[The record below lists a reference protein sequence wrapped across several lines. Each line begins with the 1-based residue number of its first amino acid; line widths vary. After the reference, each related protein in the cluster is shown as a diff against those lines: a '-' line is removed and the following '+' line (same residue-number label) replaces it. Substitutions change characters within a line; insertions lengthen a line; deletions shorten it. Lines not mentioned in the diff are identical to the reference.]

1 MHRNY
6 PPRRGNG
13 LWRSGV
19 MRLLGVS
26 LMHAAVSASAQPVTL
41 NLKDADLTSLAAA
54 VSQVTGKT
62 FVIDPRVKARVTVIS
77 ARPMEEADLYALFLS
92 ILSVHGLAA
101 VPGDH
106 FVKIVPEA
114 NAKTDQIPT
123 ITAPREAEGDQVVTR
138 ILTVRHASVT
148 QLLAMLRPLVPA
160 QGHLAVA
167 GSNAL
172 VISDRAANVERIA
185 ELVARV
191 DVPSAPQTEVIALR
205 HANAASAVRL
215 LEGTVLPAAGPDA
228 GATGGLRAQADE
240 RTNSVLITGDQE
252 ARARARALLA
262 RLDLPYDTTGNAQ
275 VVFLR
280 FAKAK
285 DLAAIL
291 QGFGKSLDQVAPAGV
306 TGNTP
311 TALAGAG
318 FSVQADEAN
327 NALLLNASP
336 AMLRTLRAM
345 ITQLDV
351 RRAQVMVEAVIAE
364 LSVERSSELGVQ
376 WLVDASNGGAIGV
389 VNFDNLLLTL
399 GNAALDRTLP
409 ASLPSGG
416 QLAVGVQAGSVRFGA
431 LISALQSHGD
441 TNVLSTPTLV
451 SLDNEEAEII
461 VGQNVPFVTGSFT
474 TSVAG
479 GGAVGGLTGNPFQTI
494 QRQDVGLSLKIK
506 PQINAGSAV
515 RLELQQEVS
524 SVASVSPSQG
534 PTTNKRALKTSVLV
548 ENDQILVLGGLIDDN
563 TTSGEDRVP
572 LLGDLPLL
580 GGLFRHDT
588 AKKTKRNLMV
598 FLHPVILRDAD
609 SGSAQSAAR
618 YEAMRAAQL
627 QAAAAAG
634 SRGDTRSAVL
644 PPLSLQLP
652 AEPSVETYALQ
663 PGFSFQAP
671 LMLPAGTRP

>member
-1 MHRNY
+1 M
-6 PPRRGNG
+6 
-13 LWRSGV
+13 LALTVASGP
-19 MRLLGVS
+19 L
-26 LMHAAVSASAQPVTL
+26 SAQPVTL
-41 NLKDADLTSLAAA
+41 NLKDADLTALAAA

-101 VPGDH
+101 VPGER

-123 ITAPREAEGDQVVTR
+123 VDKPQDTDGDQVVTR

-148 QLLAMLRPLVPA
+148 QLLAILRPLVPA

-191 DVPSAPQTEVIALR
+191 DVPTAPETEVIALR
-205 HANAASAVRL
+205 HANVASVVRL
-215 LEGTVLPAAGPDA
+215 LDGTALPVA
-228 GATGGLRAQADE
+228 GAEANATGALRAQADE
-240 RTNSVLITGDQE
+240 RTNSVVLTGDRE
-252 ARARARALLA
+252 ARARARNLIA
-262 RLDLPYDTTGNAQ
+262 RLDTPFDTTGNAQ
-275 VVFLR
+275 VIFLR

-285 DLAAIL
+285 ELAALL
-291 QGFGKSLDQVAPAGV
+291 QGFGRSSDATAPAGV
-306 TGNTP
+306 A
-311 TALAGAG
+311 TAPSAAATGAG

-327 NALLLNASP
+327 NALLLNAP
-336 AMLRTLRAM
+336 PTLLRTLRAM

-409 ASLPSGG
+409 TSLPSGAQIG
-416 QLAVGVQAGSVRFGA
+416 VGVQAGSVRFGA
-431 LISALQSHGD
+431 LISALQSQGD

-474 TSVAG
+474 TSVTG
-479 GGAVGGLTGNPFQTI
+479 GTGTGLTGNPFQTI

-524 SVASVSPSQG
+524 SVASISPSQG

-563 TTSGEDRVP
+563 TTNGEDRVP

-598 FLHPVILRDAD
+598 FLHPVILRDAA
-609 SGSAQSAAR
+609 SGTTQSALR

-627 QAAAAAG
+627 QARTTTDG
-634 SRGDTRSAVL
+634 GTRAAVL
-644 PPLSLQLP
+644 PPVFSDPPTDWSAPALSLQPRWSFETREALP
-652 AEPSVETYALQ
+652 A
-663 PGFSFQAP
+663 PGSP
-671 LMLPAGTRP
+671 P